1 MSEVNNKFLT
11 IMVVAG
17 ENSGDVLAAGL
28 VAELK
33 TRFPNARFIGVAG
46 NNMRA
51 QGVQSVF
58 PLDDLNVMGLVE
70 VLPQLRKLFAKR
82 DKLVEVAKREKIDLL
97 LTVDFQDFNAS
108 LAKKIKAQC
117 KVPCI
122 HYVSP
127 TVWAWRRGRIPKM
140 ARYLDHLLV
149 LFPFEPEMYY
159 GSGLKCTFVGHPVAQ
174 NMRGM
179 SGLAE
184 SNQEVVPDEKQKIRI
199 ALLPGSRKTLI
210 KKLLPTMLRA
220 LHDLQSDLFDQA
232 SSEKESSEKELSEK
246 QPGEMELVLPIAD
259 PEHQIF
265 IEQMLLELNLNHAN
279 IIFVS
284 GEQRFEVLASCKAAL
299 AASGTSNLELAM
311 LGLPMLVVYS
321 FSPVTYWLV
330 KPFVNVP
337 YGSPVNWVAGK
348 QIVPELLQ
356 GNFTE
361 TAVREGLKLLLKD
374 SVSRSQQLAGLKAV
388 REALGEN
395 QDVDASFKAAE
406 VIATYLNN

>member
-1 MSEVNNKFLT
+1 MSEVNEKPVC

-17 ENSGDVLAAGL
+17 ENSGDVLAAG
-28 VAELK
+28 VIAEIK
-33 TRFPNARFIGVAG
+33 VRFPHARFIGVAG
-46 NNMRA
+46 KNMLA
-51 QGVQSVF
+51 QGVESLF
-58 PLDDLNVMGLVE
+58 PLEELNVMGLVE
-70 VLPQLRKLFAKR
+70 VLPQLRKLFEKR
-82 DKLVEVAKREKIDLL
+82 DQLVELAQREKIDLL

-108 LAKKIKAQC
+108 LAKKIKAEC

-140 ARYLDHLLV
+140 AKYLDHLLA

-179 SGLAE
+179 SAFAE
-184 SNQEVVPDEKQKIRI
+184 SAQETEKGKQKIKI
-199 ALLPGSRKTLI
+199 ALLPGSRKSLI
-210 KKLLPTMLRA
+210 KKLLPTMLKA
-220 LHDLQSDLFDQA
+220 LNDLQS
-232 SSEKESSEKELSEK
+232 EI
-246 QPGEMELVLPIAD
+246 GEMDLLLPVAD
-259 PEHQIF
+259 PEHQRF
-265 IEQMLLELNLNHAN
+265 IEEMIAEIYPDNNN
-279 IIFVS
+279 IRFVS
-284 GEQRFEVLASCKAAL
+284 GEQRFEALAECKAAL

-321 FSPVTYWLV
+321 FNPLTYWLA
-330 KPFVNVP
+330 KPFVNAP

-361 TAVREGLKLLLKD
+361 DAVRENLKPLLKD
-374 SVSRSQQLAGLKAV
+374 SVSRSQQLAELKAV

-406 VIATYLNN
+406 IVVSYLKN